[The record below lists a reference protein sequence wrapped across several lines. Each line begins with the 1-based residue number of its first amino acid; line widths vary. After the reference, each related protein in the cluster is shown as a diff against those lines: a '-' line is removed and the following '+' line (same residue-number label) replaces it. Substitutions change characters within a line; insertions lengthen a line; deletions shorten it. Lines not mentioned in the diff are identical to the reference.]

1 MNFRPTFLKLY
12 HGLLMLESSHSFIHL
27 ITTFTLK
34 FHSQINK
41 NSNFANETLVLL
53 KFYQFY

>member
-12 HGLLMLESSHSFIHL
+12 QGLLMLEASHSFIHL

-34 FHSQINK
+34 FHSQIHK
-41 NSNFANETLVLL
+41 NSNFAHET
-53 KFYQFY
+53 